1 MTKTLTITLP
11 DALEQALAQTAAQA
25 NQSTEELVLQL
36 LTLNLISQE
45 TPTVAVPLDLPDD
58 PLLQLAGCITSD
70 VGDAADRHDYY
81 LGKAVYDEMRQD
93 ETHHND

>member
-11 DALEQALAQTAAQA
+11 DALEQALAQTAARA

-36 LTLNLISQE
+36 LTQNLIEKE
-45 TPTVAVPLDLPDD
+45 TPAVAVPLELPDD

-81 LGKAVYDEMRQD
+81 IGKAIYDEMHQD
-93 ETHHND
+93 D

>member
-11 DALEQALAQTAAQA
+11 NALEQTLTETAAQT
-25 NQSTEELVLQL
+25 NQSTEALILQL
-36 LTLNLISQE
+36 LTQNLIGQE
-45 TPTVAVPLDLPDD
+45 TPVVAVPLELPDD

-81 LGKAVYDEMRQD
+81 IGKAIYD
-93 ETHHND
+93 

>member
-36 LTLNLISQE
+36 LTQNLIGQE
-45 TPTVAVPLDLPDD
+45 TPAVANLSELLDD
-58 PLLQLAGCITSD
+58 PLLKLAGCITSD

-81 LGKAVYDEMRQD
+81 IGQAIYDEMHQ
-93 ETHHND
+93 ND

>member
-11 DALEQALAQTAAQA
+11 DALEQALTQTAAQT
-25 NQSTEELVLQL
+25 NQSTEALILQL
-36 LTLNLISQE
+36 LTQNLIGQE
-45 TPTVAVPLDLPDD
+45 TPAVATPLELPDD

-81 LGKAVYDEMRQD
+81 IGKAIYDEMHQD
-93 ETHHND
+93 D